1 MKLRRIIAFILIGL
15 AVVLLAARWVAP
27 HGYEQQFRDFIAAS
41 PTKDFPL
48 GTDALGRDRLARLLY
63 GSRLSLLLAPAAA
76 AVSVFL
82 AALIGGLAAFAGKRW
97 ERAILLATDL
107 TLSLP
112 WLFLIL
118 TIRGAMPLDVQPEIS
133 VLITFLVLG
142 LLGWAGPAR
151 VVRAGVKQIN
161 ASDFVFQANAMGTPP
176 RRIFFHYILPNVRPL
191 LFAQFWISLPV
202 FILSEANLGAMGL
215 SVSEPMPSWGNLL
228 RELESQTSALEHP
241 LQNWWLLAP
250 IVLLVGVVS
259 LLQVW
264 QQRPKGS
271 L

>member
-1 MKLRRIIAFILIGL
+1 MKLRYLVALLLIGM
-15 AVVLLAARWVAP
+15 VLFMLGARWIAP
-27 HGYEQQFRDFIAAS
+27 HGYEKQFRDFVAVNPS
-41 PTKDFPL
+41 KDFLL
-48 GTDALGRDRLARLLY
+48 GTDALGRDRFARLLY
-63 GSRLSLLLAPAAA
+63 GSRLSLILAPAAA

-82 AALIGGLAAFAGKRW
+82 AALIGGIAAFAGRRW
-97 ERAILLATDL
+97 ESVIMLATDL

-112 WLFLIL
+112 WLFLLL
-118 TIRGAMPLDVQPEIS
+118 TIRGAMPLDVQPGIS

-151 VVRAGVKQIN
+151 VVRAGVKKII
-161 ASDFVFQANAMGTPP
+161 ASDFVFQANAMGTS
-176 RRIFFHYILPNVRPL
+176 RSRIFFRYVLPNVRPVL
-191 LFAQFWISLPV
+191 MAQFWISLPV

-241 LQNWWLLAP
+241 FLNWWLLAP

-259 LLQVW
+259 LLQYW
-264 QQRPKGS
+264 QQHPKGS
-271 L
+271 Q